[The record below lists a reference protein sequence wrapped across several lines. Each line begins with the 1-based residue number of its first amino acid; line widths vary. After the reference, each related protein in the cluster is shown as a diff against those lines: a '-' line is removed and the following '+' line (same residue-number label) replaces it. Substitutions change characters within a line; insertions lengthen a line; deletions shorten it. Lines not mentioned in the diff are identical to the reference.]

1 MKVWTSKRT
10 GVLDI
15 DDIRDA
21 LFLCGEPVTEEEMR
35 YMIRMADADAG
46 GEIGTFVMC
55 MFFRPVLMMTLN
67 LCKEIYSETLRRLR
81 VAGG

>member
-1 MKVWTSKRT
+1 M
-10 GVLDI
+10 LDI

-46 GEIGTFVMC
+46 GEIGTLIMLLWC
-55 MFFRPVLMMTLN
+55 S
-67 LCKEIYSETLRRLR
+67 YSLSLFSLITCISN
-81 VAGG
+81 AMHNF